1 MDVSRGGVNPAYKPL
16 RRRRQAVRPRAAP
29 ALRLLAAIVCYRCGL
44 PPRLENTLRKMTTQ
58 TQSAKLRR
66 KDALG
71 VHSLNRFAF
80 SVPDIAAAERFY
92 SAFGLDVR
100 RDGDRIELRTHGN
113 DH

>member
-1 MDVSRGGVNPAYKPL
+1 MSQVAGSTQRINPFAGADK
-16 RRRRQAVRPRAAP
+16 RARPGAAP

-66 KDALG
+66 RDALG

-100 RDGDRIELRTHGN
+100 RVFRRGGP
-113 DH
+113 